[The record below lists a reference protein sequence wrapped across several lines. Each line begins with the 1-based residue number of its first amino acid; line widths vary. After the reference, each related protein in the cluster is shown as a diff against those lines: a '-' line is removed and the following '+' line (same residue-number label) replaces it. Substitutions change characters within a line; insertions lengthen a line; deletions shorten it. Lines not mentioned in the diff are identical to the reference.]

1 MKGAGFSLI
10 EVLVA
15 TAVVAVGV
23 TSLAQLFAV
32 AARAN
37 RIATATTM
45 TLLLAQQ
52 KMEELRADAAASSPS
67 PPSALF
73 ANTPGYFDHID
84 RNGTSLGEDSTV
96 PSAGAI
102 YLRRWAVEPLEGVEG
117 TSGSAGSA
125 LVLKVRVLERS
136 SGAPAE
142 KGSDAAR
149 APGEAR
155 LVSVKV
161 RKAG

>member
-1 MKGAGFSLI
+1 MRAAGFSLI

-15 TAVVAVGV
+15 TAVVSVGI

-32 AARAN
+32 SARAN
-37 RIATATTM
+37 RTASATTM

-52 KMEELRADAAASSPS
+52 KMEELRADAAAASAS
-67 PPSALF
+67 PPSAFF

-84 RNGTSLGEDSTV
+84 RNGKSLGGGSTV
-96 PSAGAI
+96 PPGGAI
-102 YLRRWAVEPLEGVEG
+102 YLRRWAVEPLEGPEG

-142 KGSDAAR
+142 EGSGTAR

-155 LVSVKV
+155 LVSVTV
-161 RKAG
+161 RRAG